1 LTTSAALSE
10 QSLHAF
16 AALAKSHLLQDLV
29 SRTAPANACTHA
41 APTSSACSRERAGHW
56 PPPPLRDLDVQ
67 HGPGPIFCPV
77 RQSEKSDGIRPFASG
92 TARDASAQ

>member
-41 APTSSACSRERAGHW
+41 APTSSACSRERRVIGRRR
-56 PPPPLRDLDVQ
+56 L
-67 HGPGPIFCPV
+67 
-77 RQSEKSDGIRPFASG
+77 SG
-92 TARDASAQ
+92 TSTSSTGQVRSSVQFVRARSPMG